1 MTSLRSFLMF
11 YLPLLEPDMSTEE
24 DDDDFPQD
32 SPEQRRLDLVVP
44 FKKSVKQIVR
54 EVNLFNFRYLWSSQ
68 FAFFHKFPAI
78 SLLTPLSMNSIPLE
92 LGIII
97 FISYNSKTL

>member
-54 EVNLFNFRYLWSSQ
+54 EVNLFNF
-68 FAFFHKFPAI
+68 
-78 SLLTPLSMNSIPLE
+78 
-92 LGIII
+92 
-97 FISYNSKTL
+97 

>member
-1 MTSLRSFLMF
+1 MF
-11 YLPLLEPDMSTEE
+11 YLPLLEPDMSTED

-54 EVNLFNFRYLWSSQ
+54 EVNLFNF
-68 FAFFHKFPAI
+68 
-78 SLLTPLSMNSIPLE
+78 
-92 LGIII
+92 
-97 FISYNSKTL
+97 

>member
-1 MTSLRSFLMF
+1 MF

-24 DDDDFPQD
+24 DDDDFLQD

-54 EVNLFNFRYLWSSQ
+54 EVNLINFRYMWSSQ
-68 FAFFHKFPAI
+68 FAFFNKFLSM
-78 SLLTPLSMNSIPLE
+78 SLLTPLSMDSIL
-92 LGIII
+92 
-97 FISYNSKTL
+97 